1 MRRGSG
7 SQRSLDW
14 TRDPAE
20 RKGKAITGPLGLQVR
35 LQIRWSSPSH
45 ELQWWKWVW
54 WLTWLH
60 TGDNK
65 VFQKYM

>member
-20 RKGKAITGPLGLQVR
+20 RKGKAITGPLGLQVQ
-35 LQIRWSSPSH
+35 LQMVQSQP
-45 ELQWWKWVW
+45 
-54 WLTWLH
+54 
-60 TGDNK
+60 
-65 VFQKYM
+65 